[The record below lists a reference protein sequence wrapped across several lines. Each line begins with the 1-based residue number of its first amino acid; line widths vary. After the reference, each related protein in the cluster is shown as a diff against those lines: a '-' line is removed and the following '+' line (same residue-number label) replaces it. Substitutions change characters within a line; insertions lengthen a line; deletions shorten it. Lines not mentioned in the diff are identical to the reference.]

1 MTAPWSYSPSSVAKP
16 ILSTMSRRT
25 SSPRP
30 PVSIGLLS
38 TFTTYGLD
46 AEPWSARAG
55 VGLTHT
61 TANGT
66 EITLR
71 YDAEHREA
79 FLNQTASLKAR
90 WAF

>member
-1 MTAPWSYSPSSVAKP
+1 MDLLTVLRGETKAQHHARHGHRAPNQY
-16 ILSTMSRRT
+16 
-25 SSPRP
+25 
-30 PVSIGLLS
+30 SIGLRAA
-38 TFTTYGLD
+38 FTTYGLD